1 MANYK
6 VFITISNMK
15 DIINF
20 AEKIKQMP
28 ECKHLTSEEKLKI
41 IYSYPFNIKVI

>member
-6 VFITISNMK
+6 VSITISNME

-20 AEKIKQMP
+20 AEKIKQMS

-41 IYSYPFNIKVI
+41 IYSYPFNIKLI

>member
-1 MANYK
+1 MSNYK
-6 VFITISNMK
+6 VSITISNRE
-15 DIINF
+15 DIMNF

-41 IYSYPFNIKVI
+41 IYSYPFNIKLI